1 MLPATIAYGKF
12 PTALLPLCSD
22 MKKTEPQQIGDIIN
36 EVFRRSGSEGD
47 AARYRAL
54 VNWVNVV
61 GPGINKLTTKR
72 YVTESGA
79 IHVYISSAAVKA
91 DLMFMRSS
99 LIDSLNDY
107 AGAPD
112 VITELVIH

>member
-1 MLPATIAYGKF
+1 
-12 PTALLPLCSD
+12 
-22 MKKTEPQQIGDIIN
+22 MKKTEAQPIGDIIS
-36 EVFRRSGSEGD
+36 EVFKRSGSENE

-61 GPGINKLTTKR
+61 GQGVNKLTTRR
-72 YVTESGA
+72 YVTDSGA

-99 LIDSLNDY
+99 LLDSLNEY
-107 AGAPD
+107 AGAPG